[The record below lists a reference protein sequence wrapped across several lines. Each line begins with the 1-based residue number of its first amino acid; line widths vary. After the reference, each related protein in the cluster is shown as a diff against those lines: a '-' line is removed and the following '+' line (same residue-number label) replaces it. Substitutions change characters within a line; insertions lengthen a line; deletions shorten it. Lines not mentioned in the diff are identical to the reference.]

1 MFDWLLINRQLLK
14 LERKFRNTQESC
26 RELTTLEVRGPA
38 GEEDNMV
45 AEGQHLGDGMSLKQ
59 TTSRGK
65 PQDVVLVDSPQVGK
79 ALGTQFSLKKAEDD
93 WRLEAGGRWPYA
105 GFYEGRL
112 VALNKSSYCWHRQ
125 HYEPRTI
132 VQA

>member
-1 MFDWLLINRQLLK
+1 M
-14 LERKFRNTQESC
+14 
-26 RELTTLEVRGPA
+26 TTLEVRGPA
-38 GEEDNMV
+38 GEEYSMV

-93 WRLEAGGRWPYA
+93 
-105 GFYEGRL
+105 
-112 VALNKSSYCWHRQ
+112 
-125 HYEPRTI
+125 
-132 VQA
+132 